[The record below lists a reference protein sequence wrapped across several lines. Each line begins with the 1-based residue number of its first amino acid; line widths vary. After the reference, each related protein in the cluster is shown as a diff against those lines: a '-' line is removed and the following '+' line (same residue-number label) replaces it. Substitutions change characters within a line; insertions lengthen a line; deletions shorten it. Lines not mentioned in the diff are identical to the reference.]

1 MQPES
6 DAGFHGV
13 VPNDD
18 AGGVHDEGV
27 GLEVLNNV
35 SNDQHAPTNRN
46 RVFGD
51 GECSNA
57 QVESFVKFSAC
68 SVSNKCTRDGSKP
81 TQNGTRS
88 NQPLFRRAERTSRK
102 STRKDTNS
110 KPGWLGSVRCAG
122 KFVYNQLADS
132 KSRHEEDGFLALQK
146 REWSKA

>member
-1 MQPES
+1 VALTEEQVCGLTFKKEFTAES
-6 DAGFHGV
+6 RTMKPLLAFTTK
-13 VPNDD
+13 
-18 AGGVHDEGV
+18 AC
-27 GLEVLNNV
+27 LEVLNKV

-51 GECSNA
+51 GECSIA

-68 SVSNKCTRDGSKP
+68 RVSNKCTRDGSKP

-88 NQPLFRRAERTSRK
+88 NQPIFRCAERTSRK

-110 KPGWLGSVRCAG
+110 KPGWRGSVRCAG

-132 KSRHEEDGFLALQK
+132 KGRHEEYGFLAL
-146 REWSKA
+146 